1 MKKDLTTPPP
11 CLITIDA
18 ETSARRRI
26 KMKQDKLSEYVVAL
40 YDALENDI
48 VNDYTLNVK
57 AYADV
62 FKEELEKFKKDNK
75 IKDNNL
81 AIALF
86 FDAER
91 ESGVDNE
98 DFSRKMETATLYRQ
112 LRDNNYEEPYV
123 RNVPAYAEVFKDDLK
138 KYMDKHKITDKN
150 IGIAKFY
157 IDDRERLKDDGWGDR
172 IRSAV
177 QYRMQKEEIE
187 RIKTPHLP
195 NFCFCPRCGNALVRN
210 GKFAEKVKVIKGSTV
225 ECGVCHIEID
235 VRDKSLD
242 NR

>member
-1 MKKDLTTPPP
+1 
-11 CLITIDA
+11 
-18 ETSARRRI
+18 
-26 KMKQDKLSEYVVAL
+26 MKQDKLSEYVVAL

-86 FDAER
+86 FDTER

-98 DFSRKMETATLYRQ
+98 DFARKMETATLYRQ

-150 IGIAKFY
+150 IGIANS
-157 IDDRERLKDDGWGDR
+157 I
-172 IRSAV
+172 
-177 QYRMQKEEIE
+177 
-187 RIKTPHLP
+187 
-195 NFCFCPRCGNALVRN
+195 
-210 GKFAEKVKVIKGSTV
+210 
-225 ECGVCHIEID
+225 
-235 VRDKSLD
+235 
-242 NR
+242 

>member
-1 MKKDLTTPPP
+1 
-11 CLITIDA
+11 
-18 ETSARRRI
+18 
-26 KMKQDKLSEYVVAL
+26 MKQDKLSEYVVAL

-81 AIALF
+81 AIASF
-86 FDAER
+86 FDTER

-98 DFSRKMETATLYRQ
+98 DFARKMETATLYRQ